1 MLIDSHAHLDFPGI
15 TERLPEVLE
24 RAHKA
29 GVEKILTIGCVGE
42 DLSLISDIVKLT
54 ETYDGIYAALGVHP
68 HEAQHFNEAT
78 GLELQQA
85 MSHPRVIGWG
95 EIGLDFHYDHADET
109 SQRKAFRRQLELAQ
123 EIDQPVVIHS
133 RKAANETFT
142 FLNDFSKNKP
152 LRGVMHC
159 FTYDLATARSFIN
172 LGFLIGFGGILTFP
186 RSEELREVARAVP
199 ANSYLVE
206 TDSPYLAPAP
216 HRGKRNEPALV
227 THIVEKLSQ
236 IRNET
241 ASEIAIQTS
250 SNFEN
255 LFLH

>member
-1 MLIDSHAHLDFPGI
+1 MLIDSHAHLDFPEI
-15 TERLPEVLE
+15 AERLPEVLE

-29 GVEKILTIGCVGE
+29 GVERILTIGCVGK
-42 DLSLISDIVKLT
+42 DLSLISDIVNLT

-78 GLELQQA
+78 GRELQQA

-95 EIGLDFHYDHADET
+95 EIGLDFYYDHSDET
-109 SQRKAFRRQLELAQ
+109 SQRKAFGRQLELAQ

-142 FLNDFSKNKP
+142 FLNDFSRNGP

-159 FTYDLATARSFIN
+159 FTYDLATARSFID

-206 TDSPYLAPAP
+206 TDSPYLAPVP
-216 HRGKRNEPALV
+216 HRGKDNEPALV
-227 THIVEKLSQ
+227 THIVEKLAQVRS
-236 IRNET
+236 ET
-241 ASEIAIQTS
+241 ESEIAVQTG
-250 SNFEN
+250 SNFDN
-255 LFLH
+255 LFLR